1 MKKKKTDD
9 ATRITLYFSKNES
22 ELLDFVEHN
31 DDGVKR
37 NTFIMSLIRQAF
49 EEAGKDKVSQ
59 QRSNEYSAL
68 LTEIQ
73 ELKDQQIKQFEF
85 ERSHLLDEIKEL
97 KDLIKNIKVVA
108 TDSNFAVEEEESIQT
123 GVSSEGE
130 KIPNLGLSY
139 NELDD
144 LDNPEF

>member
-1 MKKKKTDD
+1 MKKKKIDD

-22 ELLDFVEHN
+22 ELLEFVEHN
-31 DDGVKR
+31 DEGVKR

-49 EEAGKDKVSQ
+49 EGAGKDKVSQ
-59 QRSNEYSAL
+59 QRSDEYSAL
-68 LTEIQ
+68 LTEIR
-73 ELKDQQIKQFEF
+73 ELKDEQIKQFEF
-85 ERSHLLDEIKEL
+85 ERSQLLHEIKEL

-108 TDSNFAVEEEESIQT
+108 TDSNLAEIEAESIQT
-123 GVSSEGE
+123 PVNSESE
-130 KIPNLGLSY
+130 KIPDLGLSF

>member
-9 ATRITLYFSKNES
+9 ATRITLYFSKTES

-31 DDGVKR
+31 DEGVKR
-37 NTFIMSLIRQAF
+37 NTFIMSLIRRAF
-49 EEAGKDKVSQ
+49 ESAGKDKVSQ
-59 QRSNEYSAL
+59 QRSDEYSTL
-68 LTEIQ
+68 LTEIR
-73 ELKDQQIKQFEF
+73 ELKDEQIKQFEF
-85 ERSHLLDEIKEL
+85 ERSQLLHEIKEL

-108 TDSNFAVEEEESIQT
+108 TDSNLAEIEAESIQT
-123 GVSSEGE
+123 PVNSESE
-130 KIPNLGLSY
+130 KIPDLGLSF